1 MTALPLGL
9 PPPDINKFK
18 LATVICNPVR
28 LFRVSAFDTNEPYF
42 GRTGANRFDD
52 PERIFGTCYFG
63 YSLRVA
69 IAETLLHDEIPIGNG
84 FEVTETLM
92 ENRFVI
98 RVAGDALR
106 LANLTGVPLKRLGGH
121 ADLSATVNYGV
132 TQAWSRAVYDHPA
145 LVDGFIYMS
154 RHLNS
159 EKAVVLFDRCQTKF
173 IAATAVPLIAFTGFA
188 AAIKTL
194 GIVGSS

>member
-9 PPPDINKFK
+9 PPAGINKFK
-18 LATVICNPVR
+18 LATISCDPAK
-28 LFRVSAFDTNEPYF
+28 LFRLSAFDTNEPYF

-52 PERIFGTCYFG
+52 PEQVFGTCYFG
-63 YSLRVA
+63 YNLRVA
-69 IAETLLHDEIPIGNG
+69 ITETLLHDEIPVGNR

-98 RVAGDALR
+98 RAAGDTLR
-106 LANLTGVPLKRLGGH
+106 LANLTGAPLKRLGGY
-121 ADLSATVNYGV
+121 ADLSATVNYAV
-132 TQAWSRAVYDHPA
+132 TQAWSRAVYDHPV
-145 LVDGFIYMS
+145 LVDGFVYMS

-173 IAATAVPLIAFTGFA
+173 CSGTAVPLIVHPGFS
-188 AAIKTL
+188 AAIKAL
-194 GIVGSS
+194 GISGSS